1 MQTME
6 TAGEKPNKIT
16 RENVTQHLLEYQLAI
31 VDKKMINML
40 DDDLWYFNNT
50 LTQIQHDEFKK
61 YAIALLKKT
70 FKYNK
75 AKAQQ
80 TFDWFDFQFG
90 LRIKNKL

>member
-16 RENVTQHLLEYQLAI
+16 RMNISNHLLEYQLAI
-31 VDKKMINML
+31 VGKQMIHML

-70 FKYNK
+70 FKFNK
-75 AKAQQ
+75 SKAEQ
-80 TFDWFDFQFG
+80 TFNWFDLQFG
-90 LRIKNKL
+90 LRIKNKP